1 MSAMAAAAPPPPS
14 PRFDSV
20 LSFGNALP
28 GAGADADAHRPGTD
42 ERDFS
47 DAGSDDDDDDAG
59 FEFAFA
65 PPLVAAS
72 GRAGA
77 ADAEDLAPADDIFA
91 HGRILPAYPVF
102 DRRHLLLDRDRD
114 DGDDGVATAPAP
126 HPHQVAA
133 TAPPSPDTYCAWAPR
148 SAPGSPARE
157 FPKSASTGDAR
168 RSWRL
173 RDLVS
178 GAAAGG
184 GRSHSDGK
192 EKFRFLQPT
201 TTASASAASAKM
213 AGSKATTAEMA
224 GSSSSSRQAARPS
237 AASAQKQ
244 SRKKGGKGAGAAVTE
259 MDMATAHK
267 LFYGKQGGGA
277 LAGDRRQ
284 QQQSYLP
291 YRPGIVGFFTA
302 AHAIGRS
309 HHPY

>member
-1 MSAMAAAAPPPPS
+1 MAAAAAPPP
-14 PRFDSV
+14 RLDSV

-28 GAGADADAHRPGTD
+28 GDGADADAHRPGTD
-42 ERDFS
+42 ERAFS
-47 DAGSDDDDDDAG
+47 DAGSEYDDDDDAG

-65 PPLVAAS
+65 PPLVAR
-72 GRAGA
+72 GTGGG
-77 ADAEDLAPADDIFA
+77 AEDLAPADDIFA

-102 DRRHLLLDRDRD
+102 DRHHLLDR
-114 DGDDGVATAPAP
+114 GDDEATAPAP
-126 HPHQVAA
+126 QVAS

-157 FPKSASTGDAR
+157 RDFPKSASTGEAR

-178 GAAAGG
+178 GAG

-192 EKFRFLQPT
+192 EKFLFFQPT
-201 TTASASAASAKM
+201 TTASAAPSKT
-213 AGSKATTAEMA
+213 AGSKATAEMA
-224 GSSSSSRQAARPS
+224 GSSRQAAKPS
-237 AASAQKQ
+237 APAQKQ
-244 SRKKGGKGAGAAVTE
+244 SKKKGGKAAGAAVTE

-267 LFYGKQGGGA
+267 LFYAKQGGGA

-302 AHAIGRS
+302 AHALGRS

>member
-47 DAGSDDDDDDAG
+47 DAGSEDYDDDDAG

-65 PPLVAAS
+65 PPLVAAH

-77 ADAEDLAPADDIFA
+77 AEAEDLAPADDIFA

-126 HPHQVAA
+126 HPHQVAS

-178 GAAAGG
+178 GGGAAGG

-213 AGSKATTAEMA
+213 AGSKATTTAE
-224 GSSSSSRQAARPS
+224 GTSRQAARP
-237 AASAQKQ
+237 SAQKQ
-244 SRKKGGKGAGAAVTE
+244 SRKKGGKGAGAGAVTE